1 MTNSERREESSGQRI
16 VPVSILGIVGSPRKN
31 GNTEIMVN
39 EALEGAG
46 EVQGVQTYSYSFHG
60 KKIGG
65 CLADCLAYCRKNGAC
80 VLKDDFPGF
89 MEAWL
94 KADGVIFGAPVYHMG
109 PPAQVK
115 AAIDRLGNVLFTH
128 LGGQMVR
135 FNKVCGAVV
144 QGSSRWGGQEITAQF
159 LVEHFLT
166 MNCLPIAGDK
176 PGPYLGAIGH
186 AEKACKRD
194 SILADEFAL
203 RAARNMGKRVAET
216 ARIVQAGMAQL
227 AGELPDIYFF
237 SRLMA
242 AAKEKPCLSG
252 LD

>member
-1 MTNSERREESSGQRI
+1 MAGSKLREDSSDQRI
-16 VPVSILGIVGSPRKN
+16 VPVNILGIVGSPRKN
-31 GNTEIMVN
+31 GNTEIMIN
-39 EALEGAG
+39 EALEGAR
-46 EVQGVQTYSYSFHG
+46 EIQGVQTYSYSFHG

-80 VLKDDFPGF
+80 ALKDDFPGF

-94 KADGVIFGAPVYHMG
+94 EADGIVFGVPVYHMG

-115 AAIDRLGNVLFTH
+115 AAIDRLGNVMFTH
-128 LGGQMVR
+128 FRGGMAR

-227 AGELPDIYFF
+227 AGDLPDIYFF

-242 AAKEKPCLSG
+242 AAKEKPCPSG